1 MQDIRK
7 KRRAL
12 MSEADALF
20 DLLET
25 ERAVLADYAATLCEG
40 GPHMLGDELVRLFL
54 EASEDARAVA
64 AELALRAAPRPR
76 ARRRRRGGRAR
87 LSPHR
92 QGRLRAVGCAQIAH
106 IFAPARARYAATL
119 WGVAPPPRGKLFK
132 IFAFFVIFERFAI
145 QMVQNVIY

>member
-64 AELALRAAPRPR
+64 AELALRAAPRPAR
-76 ARRRRRGGRAR
+76 ADAVEGVV
-87 LSPHR
+87 
-92 QGRLRAVGCAQIAH
+92 RAVRRIGKDVCA
-106 IFAPARARYAATL
+106 P
-119 WGVAPPPRGKLFK
+119 
-132 IFAFFVIFERFAI
+132 
-145 QMVQNVIY
+145 